1 MYSSRSNLLIGF
13 HGCDDAV
20 ALQLLN
26 KPKIVKISEK
36 PFDWLGHGFYVWEN
50 NYARALE
57 WAKDKQK
64 LDKIK
69 KASVIGVV
77 FTLDHCLDLIDS
89 EFIKILTEY
98 YELMKVDFFSLGKEL
113 PKNKDVKEDEH
124 KDMLI
129 RELDCAVIEY
139 LHQKI
144 KEAIEGGLD
153 PNIKEFDSARGVFLE
168 GGSAFPGAGVQKKS
182 HIQICIRNMACI
194 KGLPAGIG
202 RFLSSKIVKTCPA
215 VRDL

>member
-1 MYSSRSNLLIGF
+1 MYSNRSNLLIGF
-13 HGCDDAV
+13 HGCDESV
-20 ALQLLN
+20 AFELLN
-26 KPKIVKISEK
+26 KPKKVKISEK

-64 LDKIK
+64 RGKIK

-77 FTLDHCLDLIDS
+77 FTLDHCLDLIDN
-89 EFIKILTEY
+89 EFIGIISKY
-98 YELMKVDFFSLGKEL
+98 YDLMKVDFQSLGKEL

-124 KDMLI
+124 KDLLI

-144 KEAIEGGLD
+144 KEAIESGEEPSL
-153 PNIKEFDSARGVFLE
+153 KEFDSARGVFIE
-168 GGSAFPGAGVQKKS
+168 GGPAFPGAGVQKKS
-182 HIQICIRNMACI
+182 HIQICIRNMECI
-194 KGLPAGIG
+194 KGFFIPRI
-202 RFLSSKIVKTCPA
+202 
-215 VRDL
+215 

>member
-1 MYSSRSNLLIGF
+1 MYSSRSNILIGF
-13 HGCDDAV
+13 HGCDESARDE
-20 ALQLLN
+20 LLT

-50 NYARALE
+50 NYERALE

-64 LDKIK
+64 RGKIK

-89 EFIKILTEY
+89 EFIKMLSIY
-98 YELMKVDFFSLGKEL
+98 YKLMENDFSSIGKDL

-124 KDMLI
+124 KDLLI
-129 RELDCAVIEY
+129 RELDCAVIQY

-144 KEAIEGGLD
+144 KEAKEND
-153 PNIKEFDSARGVFLE
+153 KNIPLKEFDSARGVFTE
-168 GGSAFPGAGVQKKS
+168 GGPAFPGAGVQKKS
-182 HIQICIRNMACI
+182 HIQICIRNMNCI
-194 KGLPAGIG
+194 KGFFLP
-202 RFLSSKIVKTCPA
+202 RK
-215 VRDL
+215 